1 MWILVGIFLGVF
13 GVILLYLLVLLV
25 ASLWVKPGKEYEKYS
40 SFYGWLV
47 VSAAAIA
54 LFLGRVR
61 VKVSG
66 LEKIPKKGRF
76 LFVCN
81 HLSNYDPVVVWRYL
95 PGSRVAFLCKKEVF
109 SIPVLGKLIQK
120 CCFRVMDREN
130 VRNALTAIGK
140 SAELLER
147 GEVSIG
153 VYPATFLDQFRKEHK
168 NVLLFDCGDIS
179 QGTPYYNMF
188 RGEVEVKLMNEM
200 GYDAMT
206 IGNHEFDF
214 DLDNMALL
222 FKMAKF
228 PVVCSNYNLDATVL
242 KDLVKPYVILKRFG
256 LKIGVFGLGAKPEGL
271 IQANKC
277 VGVVYEDPIEVS
289 NKVAALLKEKG
300 CDLVVCLSHLGIQMD
315 RELVAKTRNIDVILG
330 GHSHTFMKGPENY
343 QNVDGK
349 EVPVMHTGKSGV
361 RVGRLNLT
369 LKRK

>member
-1 MWILVGIFLGVF
+1 MKRFQL
-13 GVILLYLLVLLV
+13 
-25 ASLWVKPGKEYEKYS
+25 SLWVC
-40 SFYGWLV
+40 LV
-47 VSAAAIA
+47 VCFGFSTYAQDTKEIII
-54 LFLGRVR
+54 LQTSDVHSRI
-61 VKVSG
+61 
-66 LEKIPKKGRF
+66 EPINQKGDR
-76 LFVCN
+76 
-81 HLSNYDPVVVWRYL
+81 NYDE
-95 PGSRVAFLCKKEVF
+95 GGF
-109 SIPVLGKLIQK
+109 
-120 CCFRVMDREN
+120 
-130 VRNALTAIGK
+130 VR
-140 SAELLER
+140 R
-147 GEVSIG
+147 
-153 VYPATFLDQFRKEHK
+153 ATFLDQFRK
-168 NVLLFDCGDIS
+168 
-179 QGTPYYNMF
+179 
-188 RGEVEVKLMNEM
+188 VEVKLMNEM

-315 RELVAKTRNIDVILG
+315 RELVAKTRNIDVIWG

>member
-1 MWILVGIFLGVF
+1 MKRISIYCLLMFCALLTASAQQTKQL
-13 GVILLYLLVLLV
+13 VILHTSDTHSRIEPIDLHAADPY
-25 ASLWVKPGKEYEKYS
+25 AGA
-40 SFYGWLV
+40 GGV
-47 VSAAAIA
+47 V
-54 LFLGRVR
+54 RR
-61 VKVSG
+61 
-66 LEKIPKKGRF
+66 
-76 LFVCN
+76 
-81 HLSNYDPVVVWRYL
+81 
-95 PGSRVAFLCKKEVF
+95 
-109 SIPVLGKLIQK
+109 
-120 CCFRVMDREN
+120 
-130 VRNALTAIGK
+130 
-140 SAELLER
+140 
-147 GEVSIG
+147 
-153 VYPATFLDQFRKEHK
+153 ATFLKDFRTK
-168 NVLLFDCGDIS
+168 NPDVLLFDCGDIS
-179 QGTPYYNMF
+179 QGTPYYNLF
-188 RGEVEVKLMNEM
+188 RGEVEVRMMNLM

-315 RELVAKTRNIDVILG
+315 RELVAKTRNIDVIWG